1 MIDATASSPN
11 RRPLPMITYM
21 RRMWRSAPGIC
32 IAHGLGWDI
41 YNLLGLAPG
50 LIVARYLDELTGST
64 TSTDGL
70 SLLIALM
77 ALVAIA
83 NAGLIFFAGYFEIQM
98 RFRMSGLVRVNLLR
112 NLLKRPGALP
122 LPYPLGQTIS
132 RFRDDAYAAED
143 TLDWTDEIV
152 FHTLIGIVALILL
165 ARIDFFITVTVTV
178 SLLLAVLLTQ
188 VLGARLTRYRE
199 ASSQATSEL
208 AGAIGSILGA
218 VQQLQAAGAEERAIA
233 RLAALNQQRRRAMTT
248 DAVASRLVDAMSGS
262 LSVIATGLAML
273 LAADQLRTGSLS
285 VGEFALFLLWIGFV
299 ADLTVNLGRYLAF
312 FRQAKVAFRRMDAML
327 GDAPPEALVA
337 HTPLFSATPLSS
349 TNESTDV
356 HPEPF
361 ETFEVTG
368 LTYRHPNTP
377 QTTIGG
383 IEAIDLRI
391 ERGSLTV
398 VTGKIGSGRTT
409 LLRACLGLL
418 PAQDGVIRWNGELV
432 TNPAEEMTP
441 SRVAYTPQTP
451 RLFSETL
458 RDNILLGVQD
468 DPAALETAVHTAAFD
483 VDVAGFPQGLETP
496 VGTRGLRL
504 SGGQMQRAA
513 AARMLVRAPELLV
526 IDDLSSALD
535 VETERQLWDRI
546 FAREGVTCLAASHR
560 RVALQR
566 ADQIIVLK
574 DGRVTARGTLAD
586 LLTTSPEMRELWS
599 SAEEQDDLDVG

>member
-199 ASSQATSEL
+199 ESSQATSEL

-383 IEAIDLRI
+383 IEAIKVAWGVLRDKIMADYTRENPGCRPWCWWFVESPEPRQRVDGIIHPFKDRLRKARFDALPDHWYVKRHANDLFFGLPRI
-391 ERGSLTV
+391 NLTDEERSAKYETEPQY
-398 VTGKIGSGRTT
+398 
-409 LLRACLGLL
+409 LLRL
-418 PAQDGVIRWNGELV
+418 
-432 TNPAEEMTP
+432 
-441 SRVAYTPQTP
+441 
-451 RLFSETL
+451 
-458 RDNILLGVQD
+458 
-468 DPAALETAVHTAAFD
+468 
-483 VDVAGFPQGLETP
+483 
-496 VGTRGLRL
+496 
-504 SGGQMQRAA
+504 
-513 AARMLVRAPELLV
+513 
-526 IDDLSSALD
+526 
-535 VETERQLWDRI
+535 
-546 FAREGVTCLAASHR
+546 
-560 RVALQR
+560 
-566 ADQIIVLK
+566 
-574 DGRVTARGTLAD
+574 D
-586 LLTTSPEMRELWS
+586 LLTKAERDELFPTM
-599 SAEEQDDLDVG
+599 EK